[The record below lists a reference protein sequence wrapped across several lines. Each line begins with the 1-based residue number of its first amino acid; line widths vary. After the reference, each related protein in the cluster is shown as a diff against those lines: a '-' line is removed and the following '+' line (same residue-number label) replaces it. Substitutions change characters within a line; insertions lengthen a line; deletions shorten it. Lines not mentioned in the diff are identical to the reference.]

1 MKRRRG
7 LLRTAFVYLGA
18 VALSWSLESTI
29 IVRDPGGLTAETA
42 ALILSGQQGGDLAI
56 EAVAVPL
63 AWTDDSVTV
72 GLFVEVS
79 GRDLI
84 SGRQEDVLRIEILVY
99 AIAGE
104 ANVRGY
110 VMQAFELDLGQ
121 YGEALV
127 DGGFKFNG
135 QLDLPPGDYSLAI
148 MVRSPGEAT
157 QSLGLR
163 RVALSVPT
171 PDTQP
176 VLLQPRFSVAEGLW
190 INGFQV
196 LAAPKE
202 GGLSRARLQEA
213 ARWSAA
219 KPLLTIGDRVE
230 VLLPVFG
237 LSGSSRHISFEF
249 LDGRGRIV
257 GEAAFEVEGLAE
269 VATGLVV
276 DWAGDRS
283 DDRTVPGFLAGSF
296 ELSGELSG
304 IPAGEYV
311 IRAKARGPAGE
322 PMYSPVLPVVVATES
337 NEPGSW
343 ATVNRREEALAP
355 IRNTELPTR
364 TRRTKVRAK
373 DVELLRGRYAAI
385 LDLSIGDDRAG
396 APRALRLFEQE
407 AVAQFGER
415 GIPSLVAAEM
425 GLIQAL
431 GKESTDSLV
440 PVARLHHEA
449 YREHRS
455 RRAFLLATHA
465 RSLALATVELYIDGG
480 TTEESARLMAL
491 RHKESRQ
498 VVGSRLL
505 ASFGGD
511 LQRSGLRRFSERLF
525 RRALECDD
533 TNEAALL
540 GLGASFEKYSEYPEA
555 VSYFE
560 RLVAA
565 QPQNGEGRLR
575 LGINQRRLGRKAKAR
590 KQLEW
595 VIEGNYSRWVQSLAY
610 QELAQMDIQA
620 GDLKQSADL
629 LERGLARFPNE
640 PKFYLQLAY
649 LRNAAGEPWRAQ
661 AELDRLS
668 RVREPDSEDSPRY
681 AYSKWPADALERAWD
696 QTDEDIA
703 SRLGAL
709 AAGLPAATEGFVP

>member
-7 LLRTAFVYLGA
+7 SLRTAFAYLAA
-18 VALSWSLESTI
+18 VVLSWPLESTI

-56 EAVAVPL
+56 EAIAAPL
-63 AWTDDSVTV
+63 AWASGSVTV
-72 GLFVEVS
+72 GLFVEVN
-79 GRDLI
+79 GCDLI
-84 SGRQEDVLRIEILVY
+84 SGQQEEELRVEILVY

-110 VMQAFELDLGQ
+110 VLQAFELDLGR
-121 YGEALV
+121 YGEALAA
-127 DGGFKFNG
+127 GGFKFNG

-196 LAAPKE
+196 LAAAKE

-219 KPLLTIGDRVE
+219 KPLLPIGGRVE

-237 LSGSSRHISFEF
+237 LPGSFRDISFEL
-249 LDGRGRIV
+249 LDGRGHVV
-257 GEAAFEVEGLAE
+257 GEAEFEVEGPAE
-269 VATGLVV
+269 AAAGWIV
-276 DWAGDRS
+276 DRA
-283 DDRTVPGFLAGSF
+283 VPAFLTGSF
-296 ELSGELSG
+296 QLSGEPSG
-304 IPAGEYV
+304 VPAGEYV

-322 PMYSPVLPVVVATES
+322 PIYSPVLPVIVAAES
-337 NEPGSW
+337 DEPGSW
-343 ATVNRREEALAP
+343 ATANRREQVPAP
-355 IRNTELPTR
+355 IGNPELPTR
-364 TRRTKVRAK
+364 TRRTKVQAK
-373 DVELLRGRYAAI
+373 DVELLKRRYAAI
-385 LDLSIGDDRAG
+385 LDLSTGDDRAG
-396 APRALRLFEQE
+396 AASALRLFEQE
-407 AVAQFGER
+407 AVAEFGER

-425 GLIQAL
+425 GLIKAL
-431 GKESTDSLV
+431 GKESPDSLV
-440 PVARLHHEA
+440 PVARLHHQA

-455 RRAFLLATHA
+455 SRAFLLATHA
-465 RSLALATVELYIDGG
+465 RNLALAIVELYIAGG
-480 TTEESARLMAL
+480 TTEESARFMVL
-491 RHKESRQ
+491 RHKESRGL
-498 VVGSRLL
+498 VGSRLL

-511 LQRSGLRRFSERLF
+511 LQRGGLRRFSERLF

-540 GLGASFEKYSEYPEA
+540 GMGASFEKYSEYAEA

-565 QPQNGEGRLR
+565 QPQSGEGRLR

-590 KQLEW
+590 KQLER
-595 VIEGNYSRWVQSLAY
+595 VIKGNYLRWVQSLAY
-610 QELAQMDIQA
+610 QELAQMDLEA
-620 GDLKQSADL
+620 GDLKRSADL
-629 LERGLARFPNE
+629 LERGLERFPNE

-681 AYSKWPADALERAWD
+681 TYSNWPADALDRAWD
-696 QTDEDIA
+696 QTDEDVD
-703 SRLGAL
+703 SRLEAL
-709 AAGLPAATEGFVP
+709 AAVLAAAAEGFAP